1 MGLTAVLVTGSEETN
16 DQRRFPQP
24 LLMTY
29 TIASVSGRAWIPDVL
44 KAQDQNKIKK
54 TMIRMTVMMTMVM
67 IKEINA

>member
-1 MGLTAVLVTGSEETN
+1 MGLMAVLVTGSEETN

-29 TIASVSGRAWIPDVL
+29 TIVSVSARAWIPDVL
-44 KAQDQNKIKK
+44 KAQDQNKITK

-67 IKEINA
+67 IKEINT

>member
-1 MGLTAVLVTGSEETN
+1 MGLMAVLVTGSEETN

-29 TIASVSGRAWIPDVL
+29 TIVSVSGRAWIPGVL

-54 TMIRMTVMMTMVM
+54 TTIRMKVMMTMVM
-67 IKEINA
+67 IK